1 MPTPFMHL
9 AVAEQILVVLEGMG
23 ENGRFLSHHL
33 TQHWP
38 AFYLGSVAAD
48 LSTVSELS
56 RDTTHFYTMP
66 PLPDVQ
72 AYPEMLAAY
81 PTLSNPSQLAPDHA
95 VFIAAYAAHLLL
107 DLIWLREI
115 VYPFFVQQAKWENRK
130 QGQLVHNILLTYLD
144 QLAQATLPETAVYT
158 LAAARS
164 QQWLPFAPD
173 TDLNKWQAMLVAQLQ
188 PGAASETV
196 NIYAERL
203 GMTPTLFA
211 ASLQDPAWMETHVFD
226 KIPVANVQA
235 ILQDAVPRSIAVIA
249 NYLTGAGD

>member
-9 AVAEQILVVLEGMG
+9 AVAEQILIALEGEG

-48 LSTVSELS
+48 LSTVSDVS
-56 RDTTHFYTMP
+56 RDATHFYTMP
-66 PLPDVQ
+66 PAPDVQ

-81 PTLSNPSQLAPDHA
+81 PALANPAHMAPDHA

-144 QLAQATLPETAVYT
+144 QLAQAELPETAVST

-173 TDLNKWQAMLVAQLQ
+173 TALSDWQAMLVAQLQ
-188 PGAASETV
+188 PGAPSQTI
-196 NIYAERL
+196 NIYAARL
-203 GMTPTLFA
+203 GMTPSQFA
-211 ASLQDPAWMETHVFD
+211 TSLQDPDWMETHVFG
-226 KIPVANVQA
+226 KIPVTNVQT
-235 ILQDAVPRSIAVIA
+235 ILKDAVPRSIALIS
-249 NYLTGAGD
+249 NYLTQ